1 MRLAWV
7 GVTTLV
13 GLVLGCWGTWR
24 LWPRTLECRPTTL
37 LPVWERVGE
46 RQILTLPGRFLVAEI
61 GSYDDELFAYLMFQY
76 LRGARAL
83 KGAEL
88 LLTYRRA
95 EGGLVYLIQVRLE
108 NDLIGSLTL
117 LAQAQKAGLI
127 GDFESRYVDE
137 NTLRTLQYQTQ
148 VFVTAYNL
156 PTNRNL
162 EQLSR
167 PKLIAYV
174 RRFVRFKS
182 VVDPR
187 IRRKLEPVPRP
198 LTRGEAH
205 RLAADIVTIADFYSL
220 PLEFFLGIGAMEN
233 NFMNVKGDLQHA
245 IWKRRT
251 QTGDIVLK
259 RQAGRVLVLNP
270 AAGVWQ
276 ITRETLRYIH
286 NLYLADHR
294 NYSVLPERLRPPKEL
309 RVDEVEPDVLTTY
322 AGLLFRQLLDQFHG
336 DVATAVGAYNGGPGN
351 PNSRYEE
358 GVRLVAMYARGVMQQ
373 AAVLQGPVAGARFL
387 RSGR

>member
-1 MRLAWV
+1 M
-7 GVTTLV
+7 
-13 GLVLGCWGTWR
+13 
-24 LWPRTLECRPTTL
+24 
-37 LPVWERVGE
+37 
-46 RQILTLPGRFLVAEI
+46 VAEI